1 LALWTENVLPA
12 ELKTFAFNYTQG
24 RLLLNRALEIID
36 PANNVGGCT
45 FCRLNEEQRIEPEKH
60 DHFFWDCGEM
70 LKVKRLIAEKTGGEN
85 ITRLDFWIGKNLGGM
100 RKNKVWGMI
109 MMKIKWYMNEKR
121 KQRKL
126 INVEEINWEIGD
138 LKEKLEKSKYRG
150 IMGKIWDI

>member
-1 LALWTENVLPA
+1 
-12 ELKTFAFNYTQG
+12 
-24 RLLLNRALEIID
+24 
-36 PANNVGGCT
+36 
-45 FCRLNEEQRIEPEKH
+45 
-60 DHFFWDCGEM
+60 
-70 LKVKRLIAEKTGGEN
+70 
-85 ITRLDFWIGKNLGGM
+85 M

-150 IMGKIWDI
+150 IMEKIWDI